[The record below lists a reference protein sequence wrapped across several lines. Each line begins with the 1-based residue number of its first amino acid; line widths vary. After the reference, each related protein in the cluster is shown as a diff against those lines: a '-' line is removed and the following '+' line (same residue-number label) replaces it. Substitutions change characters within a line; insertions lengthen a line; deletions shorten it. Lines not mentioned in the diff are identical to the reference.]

1 MVDQETSVLANA
13 VKPKFFYGYVVVLAT
28 ALISMVMTGTINSF
42 GVFFKPLLEDFGWTR
57 AATAGAFFTHSVV
70 HGALLIASGRLCD
83 RFGPRLILTI
93 SGFFLGLGF
102 WLMSHVQAMWQLY
115 LFYGIV
121 LALGKSGSY
130 VPMAATVARWFAKR
144 RGLMTGIVLGTSS
157 LGETIL
163 PPIVGLLILAH
174 NWRTSYAI
182 IALIALVP
190 TILGA
195 QFLRRDPAQMNQL
208 PYGAKEAETEVV
220 TSNTKGLSLREAICT
235 SQFWLISIIAAAS
248 AFGVGTIL
256 VHIVAHATDVG
267 LSTTRAA
274 NIFLVVGGLSIV
286 GKLMM
291 GSAADR
297 IGSKLALII
306 ICIVEASPLF
316 LLAIAKEPWMLY
328 VLAGIFGLAYGG
340 FPSLHPLIF
349 AELFGLSSLGVIL
362 GLSILAVSLG
372 LGVGSFLSGR
382 IFDIT
387 GSYSLAFLVS
397 GAVMVIGLI
406 SALLLKPTY
415 TQGEAK

>member
-1 MVDQETSVLANA
+1 MPS
-13 VKPKFFYGYVVVLAT
+13 KI
-28 ALISMVMTGTINSF
+28 ISLVMTGTINSF
-42 GVFFKPLLEDFGWTR
+42 GVFFKPLLGEFGWTR

-70 HGALLIASGRLCD
+70 HGVLLIASGRLCD

-102 WLMSHVQAMWQLY
+102 LLMSQVQSIWQLY
-115 LFYGIV
+115 LFYGVV

-130 VPMAATVARWFAKR
+130 VPMASTVARWFVKR
-144 RGLMTGIVLGTSS
+144 RGLMTGIVLATSS

-174 NWRTSYAI
+174 AWRTSYVI

-195 QFLRRDPAQMNQL
+195 QFLKRDPTQMKQL
-208 PYGAKEAETEVV
+208 PYGAKEAETEAI
-220 TSNTKGLSLREAICT
+220 TSKTKGLSLREAIRT
-235 SQFWLISIIAAAS
+235 SQFWLISAIAAAS

-267 LSTTRAA
+267 FSITGAA
-274 NIFLVVGGLSIV
+274 NVLAVVGGLSVI
-286 GKLMM
+286 GRLTM
-291 GSAADR
+291 GSTADR
-297 IGSKLALII
+297 IGSKPALII
-306 ICIVEASPLF
+306 VCILEAAPLF
-316 LLAIAKEPWMLY
+316 LLAGANEPWMLY
-328 VLAGIFGLAYGG
+328 LLAGIFGLAYGG

-362 GLSILAVSLG
+362 GLSILAVSIG
-372 LGVGSFLSGR
+372 LGIGSFTSGR

-397 GAVMVIGLI
+397 GVVMVIGLI
-406 SALLLKPTY
+406 AALLLKPTR
-415 TQGEAK
+415 TQGEANES